1 VTEYLRCLIER
12 CKQFFACLVDHDV
25 LINAVKTTI
34 NPRDHLGPKN
44 AGNYIQRRT
53 LIKCLKPATLAYN
66 IHQG

>member
-1 VTEYLRCLIER
+1 M
-12 CKQFFACLVDHDV
+12 V
-25 LINAVKTTI
+25 LLKYSGLEPKSSHLDFKRAHKCIVKATI